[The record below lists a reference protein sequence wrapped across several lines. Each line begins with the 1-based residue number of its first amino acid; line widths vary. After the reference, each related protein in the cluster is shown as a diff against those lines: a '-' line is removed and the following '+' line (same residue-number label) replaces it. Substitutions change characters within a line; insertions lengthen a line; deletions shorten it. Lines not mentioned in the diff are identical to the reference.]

1 MKKII
6 LTLVL
11 TANLAAAYAYQGVG
25 GNGQLGGSLG
35 PSYPNLQNTVQ
46 VDPNLAAAVGTKR
59 PIDVV
64 RVCQWGSQY
73 VVFRDVATGNISA
86 VQMNDG
92 DGKTVG
98 CEGK

>member
-11 TANLAAAYAYQGVG
+11 TANLAAAYAYQGIG

-46 VDPNLAAAVGTKR
+46 IDPNLATASSSKH
-59 PIDVV
+59 PIDVI

-73 VVFRDVATGNISA
+73 VVFRDVATGHISA
-86 VQMNDG
+86 VQMSDG
-92 DGKTVG
+92 GGKTVA